1 MVTNGCP
8 SFQHICMFKPGIL
21 GRRKCQLSLLLSC
34 YQEATVLFRT
44 FQAGIIYILHVQT
57 WAVWQRR
64 RTFTAGSKGRW
75 NWEWFGE
82 TLNSV
87 HLTVCCEDKWG
98 DVWEALAHEYWERWS
113 LCPLLLNLVPEVK
126 QCDTP
131 NWIWKGNLAF
141 ALFFWSPGWLCK
153 KPNYNDCWSARRN
166 PVHTKRMVV
175 QSLSCVRL
183 FLTHELQH
191 TRFPCSSLSPGAC
204 SNSCP

>member
-1 MVTNGCP
+1 MFIVSLIKKPRHSGSKACLAAQQCHWGHTVYILTAWAIGFSSICVSPMVTNGCP

-98 DVWEALAHEYWERWS
+98 DVWEALAHEYS
-113 LCPLLLNLVPEVK
+113 VNCGYHY
-126 QCDTP
+126 Q
-131 NWIWKGNLAF
+131 
-141 ALFFWSPGWLCK
+141 
-153 KPNYNDCWSARRN
+153 
-166 PVHTKRMVV
+166 
-175 QSLSCVRL
+175 
-183 FLTHELQH
+183 
-191 TRFPCSSLSPGAC
+191 
-204 SNSCP
+204 